1 LTLNGSYAEKFREKR
16 QKIQNNIYK
25 TKVVIK
31 NEAKHTI
38 VRGIMKYVAEAKRDK
53 TLNSV
58 ARHYCYHMSEIQ
70 PH

>member
-1 LTLNGSYAEKFREKR
+1 MVVIVKNSGKR
-16 QKIQNNIYK
+16 DKKYK
-25 TKVVIK
+25 TTFIK
-31 NEAKHTI
+31 QKLSLRMKQSIQSYGE
-38 VRGIMKYVAEAKRDK
+38 IMKYVAEAKRDK

>member
-1 LTLNGSYAEKFREKR
+1 MVVMLNNSGKKD
-16 QKIQNNIYK
+16 KKTYK
-25 TKVVIK
+25 TTFIK
-31 NEAKHTI
+31 QKLSL
-38 VRGIMKYVAEAKRDK
+38 RMKQSYGKIMKYVAEAKRDK